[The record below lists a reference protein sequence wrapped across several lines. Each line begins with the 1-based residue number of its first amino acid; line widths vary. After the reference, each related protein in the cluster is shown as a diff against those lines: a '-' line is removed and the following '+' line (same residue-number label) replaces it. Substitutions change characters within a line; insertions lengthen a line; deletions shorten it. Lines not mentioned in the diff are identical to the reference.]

1 MNVSPLNTIVTTTVP
16 ALKTDYQ
23 ALRASIVLLRDSIT
37 VGALTVIPDNTANRN
52 AALTDFQAL
61 MNSYIATIDGIIATS
76 TGDLDVISSSSQT
89 LSSTI
94 TSVNTTANSLIQN
107 ATTLPTMYDR
117 ATGALTNFTS
127 QAQSNITT
135 AVPRVTS
142 SILTTIDLQQAF
154 VDRSFQCQPV
164 ATDFMTIR
172 QGLCGDVLASF
183 DAWWSSLVIMSLY
196 SFLSLPIVV
205 FVANTLFLDLTQYQD
220 NTDPEFGDVDDV
232 VEGKEK
238 SIQIGVSPPPNI
250 RSTEEY
256 ESPTNVDVPSVPII
270 VAVPVVN
277 EMGMPTIITANG
289 SIPVDTNISEAIMR
303 NPSFQSNKSGIKS
316 PMVLELEQSLQRRSM
331 MHQNQN
337 SEIFVQ
343 YSDGSHSRQPSQLS
357 YQASLQHQP
366 GLQRT
371 ASQRSNKS
379 QKRTSV
385 QMNQPLPF
393 DVPIVE
399 QSNDYVNDGY
409 DDIQGDRNA
418 DDGFVE
424 EGEPD
429 QGEERQVRE
438 DEGHQDQNEESRQ
451 Q

>member
-1 MNVSPLNTIVTTTVP
+1 MV
-16 ALKTDYQ
+16 AE
-23 ALRASIVLLRDSIT
+23 
-37 VGALTVIPDNTANRN
+37 GLTVSSGVVADRT
-52 AALTDFQAL
+52 AALEDFRTL
-61 MNSYIATIDGIIATS
+61 MDSYIATIDGIIGAS
-76 TGDLDVISSSSQT
+76 TGDLDVISASSQA

-94 TSVNTTANSLIQN
+94 TSVNVTANSLIQN

-117 ATGALTNFTS
+117 ATGALSNFTS
-127 QAQSNITT
+127 QAQSNITN

-142 SILTTIDLQQAF
+142 SILSTIDVQQAF

-256 ESPTNVDVPSVPII
+256 ESPTNVDVPSAPLAIHVPS
-270 VAVPVVN
+270 VN

-289 SIPVDTNISEAIMR
+289 SIVEDTNIAESVMR
-303 NPSFQSNKSGIKS
+303 NPSFQSHRSGVKS

-331 MHQNQN
+331 MHQTQN

-357 YQASLQHQP
+357 MQTSLQVQP

-385 QMNQPLPF
+385 LMNQPLPF

-399 QSNDYVNDGY
+399 QSNDYVNDGF
-409 DDIQGDRNA
+409 DDIQGVGNP

-424 EGEPD
+424 EGELQESSEPEPEQQQVEMVEPD
-429 QGEERQVRE
+429 APEFVQEEKEASQE
-438 DEGHQDQNEESRQ
+438 
-451 Q
+451 